1 MKKRNLKTDV
11 MCLCWIFVIGISIY
25 LIKQDLK
32 RIDEL
37 EEEERLR
44 LLQEQHEYN
53 QLENS
58 IYKIEENG
66 AAWIVAINSIMP
78 VCQNQ
83 IDTNMAIKIENEKR
97 ANAHFYL
104 TDYERTV
111 VEYIIAGEAGY
122 ESYEGKWAVAQCILN
137 GCLRNGAQPSEVK
150 TAYKYSGW
158 KTNLK
163 SKSPEDWAEVQEV
176 VSRVFDYG
184 EMCVDD
190 FILWFYAPKYS
201 RGGWHNTQRFVTQIG
216 GHRFYS
222 TW

>member
-1 MKKRNLKTDV
+1 MKKRNLKTAV
-11 MCLCWIFVIGISIY
+11 MYLCWIFVIGISIY

-32 RIDEL
+32 RINKL

-44 LLQEQHEYN
+44 LLQEQHDYN

-66 AAWIVAINSIMP
+66 AAWIVAIDSIMP

-97 ANAHFYL
+97 ASAHFYL

-111 VEYIIAGEAGY
+111 VEYIVAGEAGY

-158 KTNLK
+158 KTNLE

>member
-1 MKKRNLKTDV
+1 MKKRNWKTAV
-11 MCLCWIFVIGISIY
+11 MYLCWIFVIGISIY

-32 RIDEL
+32 RINEL

-44 LLQEQHEYN
+44 LLQEQHNYN

-66 AAWIVAINSIMP
+66 AVWIVAIDSIMP

-97 ANAHFYL
+97 ASAYFYL

-111 VEYIIAGEAGY
+111 VEYIVAGEAGY

-163 SKSPEDWAEVQEV
+163 SESPEDWAEVQEV

-201 RGGWHNTQRFVTQIG
+201 SGGWHNTQRFVTQIG

>member
-1 MKKRNLKTDV
+1 MKKRNLKTAV
-11 MCLCWIFVIGISIY
+11 MYLCWIFVIGISIY

-32 RIDEL
+32 RINEL
-37 EEEERLR
+37 EKEERLR

-66 AAWIVAINSIMP
+66 AAWIVAIDSIMP

-97 ANAHFYL
+97 ASAHFYL

-111 VEYIIAGEAGY
+111 VEYIVAGEAGY

-158 KTNLK
+158 KTNLE

>member
-1 MKKRNLKTDV
+1 MKKRNLKTA
-11 MCLCWIFVIGISIY
+11 MKYLCWIFVIGISIY

-32 RIDEL
+32 RINEL
-37 EEEERLR
+37 EEKERLR

-66 AAWIVAINSIMP
+66 AAWIVGIDSIMP

-97 ANAHFYL
+97 ASAHFYL
-104 TDYERTV
+104 TDYERAV
-111 VEYIIAGEAGY
+111 VEYIVAGEAGY

-163 SKSPEDWAEVQEV
+163 SESPEDWVEVQEV

>member
-1 MKKRNLKTDV
+1 MKKQNLKTGV

-32 RIDEL
+32 RINDL

-66 AAWIVAINSIMP
+66 AAWIVAIDSIMP

-97 ANAHFYL
+97 ASAYFYL

-111 VEYIIAGEAGY
+111 VEYIVAGEAGY

-163 SKSPEDWAEVQEV
+163 SESPEDWVEVQEV

>member
-1 MKKRNLKTDV
+1 MKKRNLKTAV
-11 MCLCWIFVIGISIY
+11 MYLCWIFVIGISIY

-32 RIDEL
+32 RINEL

-44 LLQEQHEYN
+44 LLQEQHDYN

-66 AAWIVAINSIMP
+66 AAWIVAIDSIMP

-97 ANAHFYL
+97 VSAYFYL
-104 TDYERTV
+104 TYYERTV
-111 VEYIIAGEAGY
+111 VEYIVAGEAGY

-158 KTNLK
+158 KTNLE
-163 SKSPEDWAEVQEV
+163 SKSPEDWTEVQEV

>member
-1 MKKRNLKTDV
+1 MKKRNLKTAV
-11 MCLCWIFVIGISIY
+11 MYLCWIFVIGISIY
-25 LIKQDLK
+25 LIKQDL
-32 RIDEL
+32 RSINEI
-37 EEEERLR
+37 EENGRLR
-44 LLQEQHEYN
+44 LLQEQHDYN
-53 QLENS
+53 RLENS
-58 IYKIEENG
+58 IYKIGKNNEVCYQFIEL
-66 AAWIVAINSIMP
+66 VMP
-78 VCQNQ
+78 LYQNR
-83 IDTNMAIKIENEKR
+83 IDMILNQKIENEKR
-97 ANAHFYL
+97 TSVYFYL
-104 TDYERTV
+104 TDYERKV
-111 VEYIIAGEAGY
+111 VEYIVAGEAGY

-137 GCLRNGAQPSEVK
+137 GCLRNRAQPSEVK

-158 KTNLK
+158 KTNLE
-163 SKSPEDWAEVQEV
+163 SESPEDWDEVQEV

>member
-1 MKKRNLKTDV
+1 MKKRNLKTAV
-11 MCLCWIFVIGISIY
+11 MYLCWIFVIGISIY

-32 RIDEL
+32 RINEL
-37 EEEERLR
+37 EKEERLR

-66 AAWIVAINSIMP
+66 AAWIVAIDSIMP

-97 ANAHFYL
+97 ASAHFYL

-111 VEYIIAGEAGY
+111 VEYIVAGEAGY

-150 TAYKYSGW
+150 TAYK
-158 KTNLK
+158 
-163 SKSPEDWAEVQEV
+163 
-176 VSRVFDYG
+176 
-184 EMCVDD
+184 
-190 FILWFYAPKYS
+190 
-201 RGGWHNTQRFVTQIG
+201 
-216 GHRFYS
+216 
-222 TW
+222 

>member
-1 MKKRNLKTDV
+1 MKKRNLKTAV
-11 MCLCWIFVIGISIY
+11 MYLCWIFVIGISIY

-32 RIDEL
+32 RINEL

-44 LLQEQHEYN
+44 LLQEQHDYN

-66 AAWIVAINSIMP
+66 ASWIVAIDSIMP

-97 ANAHFYL
+97 ASAHFYL

-111 VEYIIAGEAGY
+111 VEYIVAGEAGY

-184 EMCVDD
+184 EMCIDD

-201 RGGWHNTQRFVTQIG
+201 SGGWHNTQRFVAQIG

>member
-1 MKKRNLKTDV
+1 MKKQNLKTAG
-11 MCLCWIFVIGISIY
+11 MYLCWIFVIGFSIY

-32 RIDEL
+32 RINEL

-66 AAWIVAINSIMP
+66 AAWIVAIDSIMP

-97 ANAHFYL
+97 ASAHFYL
-104 TDYERTV
+104 TNYERAV
-111 VEYIIAGEAGY
+111 VEYIVAGEAGY

-158 KTNLK
+158 KTNLE

>member
-1 MKKRNLKTDV
+1 MKKRNLKTAV
-11 MCLCWIFVIGISIY
+11 MYLCWIFVIGISIY

-32 RIDEL
+32 RINEF

-66 AAWIVAINSIMP
+66 VAWIVAIDSIMP

-97 ANAHFYL
+97 ASAHFYL
-104 TDYERTV
+104 TDYERAV
-111 VEYIIAGEAGY
+111 VEYIVAGEAGY

-158 KTNLK
+158 KTNLE

>member
-111 VEYIIAGEAGY
+111 VEYIVAGEAGY